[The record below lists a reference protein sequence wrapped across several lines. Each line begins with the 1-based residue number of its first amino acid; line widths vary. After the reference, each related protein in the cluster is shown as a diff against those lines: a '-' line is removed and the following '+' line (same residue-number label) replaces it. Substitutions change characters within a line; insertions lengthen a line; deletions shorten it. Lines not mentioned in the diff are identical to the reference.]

1 LGVKFGVK
9 GSSVT
14 ADFTACKG
22 FWAAADIL
30 GETLFAERLVEKWR
44 V

>member
-1 LGVKFGVK
+1 LGVKSGVK

-14 ADFTACKG
+14 ADLTACKG

-30 GETLFAERLVEKWR
+30 GAGYFAERLVEKRR